1 MKNPRPL
8 PTGTKLKA
16 VFNSS
21 LQDMHHRITVGNIYT
36 LISDWSGYPGSGLR
50 VIDDCGIEYGF
61 SHLRFELID
70 YTIGF

>member
-21 LQDMHHRITVGNIYT
+21 LQDMHHRITVGKIYT
-36 LISDWSGYPGSGLR
+36 LVLDWPGHPSNGLWI
-50 VIDDCGIEYGF
+50 IDDSGREYGF